1 MAQRNPPEQVDL
13 AGYLKELARDARRQ
27 VRDGIAPTLALREL
41 IDAAPFA
48 ALIADDSGRYVLANH
63 AASRL
68 TGYSGAELRRLSV
81 WDLTPRDDEHD
92 ADVLWRA
99 FLQQRAQTGV
109 YRIRT
114 KPGKTVNAQYAA
126 QTHLLKGLHVSLLH
140 ASSTLN

>member
-1 MAQRNPPEQVDL
+1 VARRNPPERVDL
-13 AGYLKELARDARRQ
+13 AGYLKEFARDARRQ
-27 VRDGIAPTLALREL
+27 VRVGVAPTVALRGL

-48 ALIADDSGRYVLANH
+48 ALIADDSGRYVLANR

-68 TGYSGAELRRLSV
+68 TGYSGAELRGLSV

-109 YRIRT
+109 HPIRT

-126 QTHLLKGLHVSLLH
+126 QAHLLKGLHVSLLH
-140 ASSTLN
+140 APSKLS